1 MGAKPKKQDYQAS
14 ASEKASASVGMA
26 EKKNFE
32 KYKVV
37 MRAQRDQSLSTDPTR
52 QLRSRANA
60 DTMQA
65 LTKNPTYNSTQ
76 ALSQTGEV
84 AQALQ
89 GQLNL
94 AGAKG
99 KKIEN
104 SLQTEALNQGRGL
117 AANAQSGMSQA
128 ANMETSSAL
137 SRASNKQNV
146 RNSRNAAAAQIG
158 SALAFQG
165 IKNMQTRGTK
175 AGDGPTDTSGNRVQ
189 GPPAPVES
197 RGSFFAPV
205 NSSGQQALGFI
216 NRLNYTGTVNNP
228 SNPFSPYRSG

>member
-1 MGAKPKKQDYQAS
+1 MGAKPKKQDYKAS
-14 ASEKASASVGMA
+14 ASEKASASVAVA

-117 AANAQSGMSQA
+117 AANA
-128 ANMETSSAL
+128 L

-165 IKNMQTRGTK
+165 LENMQARGTK
-175 AGDGPTDTSGNRVQ
+175 AGPAPTDTSGNRVQ
-189 GPPAPVES
+189 GPPAPVEA

-205 NSSGQQALGFI
+205 NSQGQKALGFV
-216 NRLNYTGTVNNP
+216 NRVNYTGTVNNP
-228 SNPFSPYRSG
+228 SNPFSPYRSD

>member
-1 MGAKPKKQDYQAS
+1 MGAKPKKQDYKAS
-14 ASEKASASVGMA
+14 ASEKASASVAVA

-65 LTKNPTYNSTQ
+65 LTKNQSYASTQ
-76 ALSQTGEV
+76 ALTQAGET

-104 SLQTEALNQGRGL
+104 ALQTEALNQGRGL
-117 AANAQSGMSQA
+117 AANAQAGMSQA

-137 SRASNKQNV
+137 SKASNKQNV
-146 RNSRNAAAAQIG
+146 RNSRNAAIAQVG

-165 IKNMQTRGTK
+165 LENMQTRGT
-175 AGDGPTDTSGNRVQ
+175 APAA
-189 GPPAPVES
+189 GPPTAGPDGVKPTQEV
-197 RGSFFAPV
+197 RGSFFSPV
-205 NSSGQQALGFI
+205 NSQGQKALGFV
-216 NRLNYTGTVNNP
+216 NRVNYTGTMNNP
-228 SNPFSPYRSG
+228 SNPFSPYRSN